1 MTNEQLVAQ
10 IKDGEDVTRNM
21 EQLYLQVRDYIH
33 SVAMKYRNSGEVEDL
48 EQEGYLALH
57 AAIEKYD
64 PGQGFKFLTYA
75 AYYIR
80 QGMQRYL
87 QVNGS
92 CLRLPVHCQEKIQRY
107 NRFCQTFKMEHG
119 RKPTDTE
126 IAAGMDLILEQV
138 WEIKENAQAVHLG
151 SLDAPVM
158 GIEGSE
164 DATVGELTGD
174 DTDVEGEVVEQ
185 IQDGQLKDALWGCV
199 DSLPDR
205 QPEVIRKR
213 YQQDM
218 TLAEIGKTYGVTAE
232 AVRQT
237 HAKALRELRKP
248 RAAKQL
254 RPFLPGVGIYEG
266 GIDSFNRTW
275 TSSTERAALSMAESM
290 EIEER
295 RREKHMELLDKIRAK
310 VAISQQKG
318 EQHE

>member
-1 MTNEQLVAQ
+1 
-10 IKDGEDVTRNM
+10 
-21 EQLYLQVRDYIH
+21 
-33 SVAMKYRNSGEVEDL
+33 
-48 EQEGYLALH
+48 
-57 AAIEKYD
+57 YD

-107 NRFCQTFKMEHG
+107 NRFCQSFKMEHG

-164 DATVGELTGD
+164 DATLGEFTGD

-185 IQDGQLKDALWGCV
+185 IQDGQLRIHCGVWMSPGPAA
-199 DSLPDR
+199 
-205 QPEVIRKR
+205 EVIRNGISGT
-213 YQQDM
+213 
-218 TLAEIGKTYGVTAE
+218 TLAEIGKTWSHCRGSKADTCESIAGITE
-232 AVRQT
+232 AQSR
-237 HAKALRELRKP
+237 
-248 RAAKQL
+248 RAVA
-254 RPFLPGVGIYEG
+254 PI
-266 GIDSFNRTW
+266 
-275 TSSTERAALSMAESM
+275 SSGSGNL
-290 EIEER
+290 
-295 RREKHMELLDKIRAK
+295 
-310 VAISQQKG
+310 
-318 EQHE
+318 

>member
-1 MTNEQLVAQ
+1 
-10 IKDGEDVTRNM
+10 
-21 EQLYLQVRDYIH
+21 
-33 SVAMKYRNSGEVEDL
+33 
-48 EQEGYLALH
+48 
-57 AAIEKYD
+57 
-64 PGQGFKFLTYA
+64 
-75 AYYIR
+75 
-80 QGMQRYL
+80 
-87 QVNGS
+87 
-92 CLRLPVHCQEKIQRY
+92 
-107 NRFCQTFKMEHG
+107 MEHG
-119 RKPTDTE
+119 RNPTDTE

-248 RAAKQL
+248 RNTKQL

-266 GIDSFNRTW
+266 GVDSFNRTW
-275 TSSTERAALSMAESM
+275 TSSTERAAISMAESM

-318 EQHE
+318 KQHE